1 MIFAVDIGNTNVVIG
16 IFENGKIRNNF
27 RVQSNTLRTTDEYA
41 SIIMRLMETEKI
53 KPEQITGVIIASVV
67 PRLIYT
73 FSKLSRKYLDLEP
86 VVIAPGIKTGI
97 SIKMENPK
105 EVGADRIV
113 NAVAA
118 KQMAGFPAIVVD
130 FGTATTFDVINRDGD
145 YIGGVICPGI
155 KLSSQIL
162 HSNTAKLPEVEIEKV
177 ESVIGKNTIHSI
189 QSGIYYGYLAM
200 VDGILERIIAEEF
213 KEGDVNVISTGGL
226 GSVFTG
232 ESAYI
237 QRYEPNLTLEGLRMI
252 YEKNELEIKG

>member
-16 IFENGKIRNNF
+16 IFDDGKVISNF
-27 RVQSNTLRTTDEYA
+27 RIQSSTMRTTDEYA
-41 SIIMRLMETEKI
+41 SIITRLMEAEGI
-53 KPEQITGVIIASVV
+53 KPSDISGVIIASVV

-73 FSKLSRKYLDLEP
+73 FSKFSRKYLDKEP
-86 VVIAPGIKTGI
+86 LVIAPGVKTGI
-97 SIKMENPK
+97 SIKTENPK

-118 KQMAGFPAIVVD
+118 KYLVGYPAIVVD
-130 FGTATTFDVINRDGD
+130 FGTATTFDVVNTDGD
-145 YIGGVICPGI
+145 YIGGVICAGI
-155 KLSSQIL
+155 KHSAQML

-177 ESVIGKNTIHSI
+177 DTVIGKNTIHSI

-200 VDGILERIIAEEF
+200 LDGILERIISEEF
-213 KEGDVNVISTGGL
+213 EGVDVHVLSTGGL

-237 QRYEPNLTLEGLRMI
+237 QRYEPNLTLEGLKLI
-252 YEKNELEIKG
+252 YEKNQS